1 MTKEGVMNYQDIL
14 RGLIEH
20 GKEAGYLT
28 YEEISQ
34 KLPEANVTTEE
45 LDSLFGTLEEL
56 GIDVVEKGEEPG
68 KPRSEG
74 PEESGLPEIE
84 LDTQNSIRMYL
95 SEMGK
100 VPLLTREQEV
110 SLARSIKENE
120 KVLKLLVLESPITYS
135 EIRNWE
141 QLLEQDEMTPKELMP
156 RGRRTASELTGMR
169 RRVKTV
175 VAAINACEKKI
186 LAMEAKLKD
195 AKGDAAKA
203 SLTEKIQDERREIVN
218 RIISLDLNQ
227 DKIKRLVNKIKNLGL
242 KVREFREE
250 IKRYEKRLR
259 LPYAELKKLYQ
270 KALQKQVTP
279 ANFHRVTGYTLTGI
293 ESTMQNIEAIQLR
306 LANMGRMLPVPVDGL
321 VALDTRIRELEEIVL
336 KDKLQL
342 IRANLRLVVSIA
354 KKHVGSNL
362 ELSDLI
368 QEGGLGL
375 IKAVEKFEWKRGFKF
390 STYAT
395 WWIRQ
400 SINRAIADQ
409 ARTIRIP
416 VHMKEIISKLMKVSR
431 KFRQENGR
439 DPNVEEYG
447 KAEDHAGAHLSDH
460 PGGRGGGLLPR
471 GLPGGPGARGPV
483 GDGGGHPPRPGG
495 REGPGHALRARG
507 RDHPPALRHRH
518 GLPPDPRRAGPHLQR
533 HARARA
539 PDRGQGHPEAAPPHP
554 LPAFAR
560 ISRLKRLLPFL
571 SGGVQRG
578 VPPKAGKPS
587 VDERGGGASPSG
599 APGRCP
605 IKARPSGRRASCAAV
620 RQRGP

>member
-1 MTKEGVMNYQDIL
+1 MNFQDML

-20 GKEAGYLT
+20 GKEAGFLT
-28 YEEISQ
+28 YEDISQ
-34 KLPEANVTTEE
+34 KLPETNLTTEE

-68 KPRSEG
+68 RPKADS
-74 PEESGLPEIE
+74 PEESALPEVE

-156 RGRRTASELTGMR
+156 RGRRTSAELSGMR

-175 VAAINACEKKI
+175 VSAITQSEKKI
-186 LAMEAKLKD
+186 LQLEEKLAGIKDEAKRAPLLE
-195 AKGDAAKA
+195 KA
-203 SLTEKIQDERREIVN
+203 SEERREIVN
-218 RIISLDLNQ
+218 RIVGLDLNQ
-227 DKIKRLVNKIKNLGL
+227 DKIKRLVNKIKNLGA
-242 KVREFREE
+242 KVREHQDE
-250 IKRYEKRLR
+250 IQRYEKRLR
-259 LPYAELKKLYQ
+259 LPYPELKKLYH
-270 KALQKQVTP
+270 KALAKTVTP
-279 ANFHRVTGYTLTGI
+279 AAFHRVTGYTLTGI
-293 ESTMQNIEAIQLR
+293 EATMQNIEAIQLR
-306 LANMGRMLPVPVDGL
+306 IANMGRMLPIPVNDL
-321 VALDTRIRELEEIVL
+321 SALDLRIRELEDLIL
-336 KDKLQL
+336 RDKLQL
-342 IRANLRLVVSIA
+342 IKANLRLVVSIA

-439 DPNVEEYG
+439 DPGVDEYAKALRLSADKVRNILKIMQEPLSLTTPVGEEEDSCLEDFLEDQNNAPPSESAVDTLRRQEVE
-447 KAEDHAGAHLSDH
+447 KALTTLSDREAEIIRLRFGIGTGY
-460 PGGRGGGLLPR
+460 PRTLEELGRIFS
-471 GLPGGPGARGPV
+471 V
-483 GDGGGHPPRPGG
+483 T
-495 REGPGHALRARG
+495 RERVRQIEAKAIRK
-507 RDHPPALRHRH
+507 LRHPTRSRH
-518 GLPPDPRRAGPHLQR
+518 LREYLD
-533 HARARA
+533 
-539 PDRGQGHPEAAPPHP
+539 
-554 LPAFAR
+554 
-560 ISRLKRLLPFL
+560 
-571 SGGVQRG
+571 
-578 VPPKAGKPS
+578 
-587 VDERGGGASPSG
+587 
-599 APGRCP
+599 
-605 IKARPSGRRASCAAV
+605 
-620 RQRGP
+620 